1 MSRKLIIYEGE
12 AEALKRIKL
21 DLGAA
26 LKQKQVECEILLKE
40 RPELLDMIDTI
51 RNESNNFQIA
61 LNKKVAELEECKK
74 ELNAVKAREYK
85 YFTELS
91 VSRQSYLKE
100 KDELCSTREKL
111 VELYEHHQLLERSLE
126 TKTALL
132 YLAESTEKDLKEKL
146 LDTQRI
152 LSSRSMDFEQW
163 SSQKEKAELLLDET
177 NSQIE
182 KLLAENERLKS
193 QESYLKGQSALVVY
207 MIKDLEELVR
217 FYDAQSNTR
226 GRQNLGFP
234 QITGPNDVKYKS
246 LSQQISTVFTE
257 ALLIMKHFEELKSK
271 NNELVAEIKNSGNI
285 TEGAV
290 ELDEIARISSGQ
302 KTMESQIVELV
313 SANKNVREE
322 NKENIVGNER
332 TQVELDTTGQNL
344 KNELKSFNIDKWE
357 GRNLKMRETELRQG
371 DERISQEISS
381 AEPNL
386 SCTRCFTILNQ
397 SAMCLPCTHVV
408 CNNCKPEE
416 TCKQCDV
423 QVSKTVKLS
432 IIDEIPSKI
441 TYNKQDL
448 EDMNHI
454 LAL

>member
-207 MIKDLEELVR
+207 MIKDLEELIKEHPV
-217 FYDAQSNTR
+217 QSTLIAF
-226 GRQNLGFP
+226 GLGF
-234 QITGPNDVKYKS
+234 I
-246 LSQQISTVFTE
+246 LSRF
-257 ALLIMKHFEELKSK
+257 
-271 NNELVAEIKNSGNI
+271 
-285 TEGAV
+285 
-290 ELDEIARISSGQ
+290 
-302 KTMESQIVELV
+302 
-313 SANKNVREE
+313 
-322 NKENIVGNER
+322 
-332 TQVELDTTGQNL
+332 
-344 KNELKSFNIDKWE
+344 
-357 GRNLKMRETELRQG
+357 
-371 DERISQEISS
+371 
-381 AEPNL
+381 L
-386 SCTRCFTILNQ
+386 SR
-397 SAMCLPCTHVV
+397 
-408 CNNCKPEE
+408 
-416 TCKQCDV
+416 
-423 QVSKTVKLS
+423 
-432 IIDEIPSKI
+432 
-441 TYNKQDL
+441 
-448 EDMNHI
+448 
-454 LAL
+454 